1 MDATLDTAVDAAE
14 VRELR
19 RSIYSKPMVSRA
31 DLTSLLD
38 MGRKAGADVPKDYGD
53 LLADVATD
61 LLVNQVDPPKYIS
74 SADANWLIEQV
85 QAGGGLSCGAEFEML
100 LAVLRYA
107 VSIPPA
113 LSSFA
118 VREIEKA
125 IVDGH
130 SAARGADHAAGIVT
144 PDDVE
149 ALRNA
154 VFAATDG
161 ASLHVTRESA
171 EALFRIAHATSGRDN
186 DPGFGDLFA
195 KAVGNYLMGI
205 AFRWTPSVADET
217 QKEKWLDEPAP
228 ALGGFLH
235 SLLHLGK
242 TDEQRLSETESQR
255 VKLENDADRAEIARR
270 SDISSADADWVLAHL
285 TRDGQLTQPEK
296 KLLLFLKENAHS
308 LPAALQRVTETAAQ

>member
-1 MDATLDTAVDAAE
+1 MDATLDKAVDAAG

-19 RSIYSKPMVSRA
+19 RAIYSKPMVSRA

-38 MGRKAGADVPKDYGD
+38 MGRKAGADVPREYGD

-74 SADANWLIEQV
+74 PADANWLIEQV

-125 IVDGH
+125 IVEGH
-130 SAARGADHAAGIVT
+130 STARGADHAAGIVT
-144 PDDVE
+144 QDDVE

-171 EALFRIAHATSGRDN
+171 EALFRIAHATSGVN
-186 DPGFGDLFA
+186 SDPGFGDLFA
-195 KAVGNYLMGI
+195 KAIGNYLMGI
-205 AFRWTPSVADET
+205 AFHWTPSVADET
-217 QKEKWLDEPAP
+217 QKEKWLDESPP
-228 ALGGFLH
+228 ALGGFLQG
-235 SLLHLGK
+235 LLHLGK
-242 TDEQRLSETESQR
+242 TQEQGLSEVESQR
-255 VKLENDADRAEIARR
+255 LRFENDADRAEIAGR
-270 SDISSADADWVLAHL
+270 SDIKPADADWVLAHL
-285 TRDGQLTQPEK
+285 TRDGEFTQPEK

-308 LPAALQRVTETAAQ
+308 LPAALQRVIDAAAR

>member
-19 RSIYSKPMVSRA
+19 RSIYSKPMVSKA

-100 LAVLRYA
+100 LGVLRYA

-161 ASLHVTRESA
+161 ASLHVSRESA

-186 DPGFGDLFA
+186 DPSFGKFRSNCVGGCHAVHAGHLQVHQCDVRPMLSIAIYRFQPVIGLSDNHHVGFALDHCR
-195 KAVGNYLMGI
+195 N
-205 AFRWTPSVADET
+205 AFP
-217 QKEKWLDEPAP
+217 Q
-228 ALGGFLH
+228 
-235 SLLHLGK
+235 
-242 TDEQRLSETESQR
+242 
-255 VKLENDADRAEIARR
+255 
-270 SDISSADADWVLAHL
+270 
-285 TRDGQLTQPEK
+285 
-296 KLLLFLKENAHS
+296 
-308 LPAALQRVTETAAQ
+308 